1 MKTLPAI
8 LMAACGLQ
16 LGTALAADD
25 STVAGD
31 DESDR
36 EVIDRI
42 ETKVNA
48 LTDSLTALTNSVAN
62 FAARGHQIAVV
73 ETIPRSLQVSRP
85 TRANNVEF
93 YLVGH
98 STIPGFPASG
108 TVGPTGRFAS
118 YNVALPMGT
127 YLFQLQQPYSDKVIC
142 QGNVSR
148 LSGNGVGGRHGR
160 GSCPRLFMTVS
171 DGTLPGKRFDDGF
184 GVYTVTSSSGR
195 LALGYNFPADLT
207 FTKTTDRALTSY
219 KGAVKITRLK

>member
-1 MKTLPAI
+1 MKTLLAT

-16 LGTALAADD
+16 LGTALAADS

-31 DESDR
+31 DETDR

-73 ETIPRSLQVSRP
+73 ETVPRSLQVSLP

-98 STIPGFPASG
+98 STIPGFPAE
-108 TVGPTGRFAS
+108 TVAANGRFGS
-118 YNVALPMGT
+118 YSVALPIGT

-148 LSGNGVGGRHGR
+148 LSGIGGRHGR
-160 GSCPRLFMTVS
+160 GGCPRLFMIAS
-171 DGTLPGKRFDDGF
+171 DGTLPSKRFDDGF
-184 GVYTVTSSSGR
+184 GVYTVTSSSGGLTLR
-195 LALGYNFPADLT
+195 YNFPADLT
-207 FTKTTDRALTSY
+207 FTKTTDRPLSSY
-219 KGAVKITRLK
+219 KGAVKITKLK

>member
-1 MKTLPAI
+1 MKNLLAI
-8 LMAACGLQ
+8 LAVASTLTS
-16 LGTALAADD
+16 GTALAADS

-48 LTDSLTALTNSVAN
+48 LTESLTALTNSVAN
-62 FAARGHQIAVV
+62 FAARGQQIAVV
-73 ETIPRSLQVSRP
+73 ETVPRSLQVSLP

-98 STIPGFPASG
+98 STIPGFPVE
-108 TVGPTGRFAS
+108 TVAANGRFGS
-118 YNVALPMGT
+118 YSVALPIGT

-148 LSGNGVGGRHGR
+148 LSGIGGGFGR
-160 GSCPRLFMTVS
+160 GDCPRLFMIAS
-171 DGTLPGKRFDDGF
+171 DGSTLPRKRFDDGF
-184 GVYTVTSSSGR
+184 GVYTVTSSSGGLSLR
-195 LALGYNFPADLT
+195 YNFPADLT
-207 FTKTTDRALTSY
+207 FTNTGDRPLTSY
-219 KGAVKITRLK
+219 KGAVKITKLK